1 MKDSDMKNLFI
12 KTELSEDN
20 LLIKISDT
28 GSGVPEEYIDK
39 IFEPFF
45 STKKGGLG
53 LGLPLSKRV
62 IEEHGGKIEFSSRQG
77 NGSEVKIYIP
87 V

>member
-1 MKDSDMKNLFI
+1 
-12 KTELSEDN
+12 
-20 LLIKISDT
+20 LIKISDT